1 MGATHIP
8 SRQQGYDR
16 STLELET
23 QSTDV
28 IMITSLVP
36 WDAEAKYIHVNLDQH
51 TVSTSR
57 T

>member
-8 SRQQGYDR
+8 SRQQGCDR

-28 IMITSLVP
+28 IMLTSLVP
-36 WDAEAKYIHVNLDQH
+36 WDIEAKYIHVNLDQH